1 MKKKII
7 LSLLL
12 LLSIKSTSQEKMGT
26 ENNKFLISLHY
37 VGNIRNDNFIG
48 DNYNGVLGIDAR
60 YNLLKEKSFS
70 VQAGLGLDFLNS
82 RQSPYNLNVKNALLI
97 NPNVGIVLDGN
108 KTFKP
113 FFNLGYSFFTAKYTV
128 SYSQLPSFDP
138 LIQQSNSTLSFNYN
152 SISIN
157 PGFRLYFDDKV
168 YFQTDYKYLPIGSNI
183 NAHFITLGLGMNF

>member
-12 LLSIKSTSQEKMGT
+12 LLSIKSTSQEKRST
-26 ENNKFLISLHY
+26 DDNKFLISLHY

-60 YNLLKEKSFS
+60 YNLLKEKAFS
-70 VQAGLGLDFLNS
+70 VEAGLGLDFLNS
-82 RQSPYNLNVKNALLI
+82 RQSPYNLNVKNSLLI

-138 LIQQSNSTLSFNYN
+138 LIQQSNSTRSFNYN

-157 PGFRLYFDDKV
+157 PGFRLYFDDKI

-183 NAHFITLGLGMNF
+183 NAHFIALGLGMNF

>member
-7 LSLLL
+7 LCLLL
-12 LLSIKSTSQEKMGT
+12 LLSIKSTSQEKRST
-26 ENNKFLISLHY
+26 EDNKFLISLHY

-60 YNLLKEKSFS
+60 YNLLKEKAFS
-70 VQAGLGLDFLNS
+70 VEAGLGLDFLNS
-82 RQSPYNLNVKNALLI
+82 RQSPYNLDVKNALII
-97 NPNVGIVLDGN
+97 NPNVGVVIDGN

-113 FFNLGYSFFTAKYTV
+113 FLNLGYSFFTAKYTV

-152 SISIN
+152 SVSIN

-183 NAHFITLGLGMNF
+183 NAHLIAIGLGMNF